1 MVIRLN
7 NYIHKMIQKK
17 ETKNKFSLKDFFS
30 IRACKFKV
38 LFVII
43 IFTKRTF
50 EYSMLL
56 LKNEA
61 SLNRNY
67 LKHCCAN
74 SHVYNVPLQIYQ
86 IKKETI
92 QKMSVKFIARKILDC
107 VVNAGTSS
115 NCFFFILNFFYRNRD
130 RNRH

>member
-1 MVIRLN
+1 
-7 NYIHKMIQKK
+7 MIQKK
-17 ETKNKFSLKDFFS
+17 KEKNLVWKIFSS

-43 IFTKRTF
+43 ILTKRTF

-74 SHVYNVPLQIYQ
+74 SHVYNVPLQNLSN
-86 IKKETI
+86 KKETI
-92 QKMSVKFIARKILDC
+92 QKNER
-107 VVNAGTSS
+107 
-115 NCFFFILNFFYRNRD
+115 
-130 RNRH
+130 